1 MAVTAP
7 QNGSQCRLSRP
18 VAPTSRADRA
28 PGLLATAH
36 AGAGEA
42 ARPSGGADAGAW
54 TPGRLAWY
62 GVVVL
67 TLAQVVSYIDRFLPS
82 LLVGPLKS
90 DLRLSDLQVGLLLGP
105 AFGVLYVLMGLPI
118 GWLADRVNRRAL
130 LAAGVAVWC
139 TMTAAASVVRS
150 FVPLF
155 TTRVGVGLGEATV
168 APCAV
173 SLISDY
179 FPRSTRSRALSVF
192 MSGTFLGAG
201 SAFLFGGPL
210 VHRITSLGPLTL
222 GPLGE
227 LRSWQLSF
235 LLVGTPGL
243 LLAALLLTLR
253 EPERR
258 ERIAQG
264 IALDSKGQVSLS
276 GAIRFIAQHWRAFG
290 LLFVGS
296 GCTVTLGSLV
306 LWNTALFD
314 RTWGWSVRDVG
325 VATGL
330 AFFSGGPVGTALG
343 MWLTNRWIARGRKD
357 ATARAL
363 LTGLA
368 LAIPGFAVY
377 PLMPSARLAMAA
389 VFLAFTGQ
397 AAAAAAGPACLAL
410 IAPGQMR
417 SQAMAIYYLVISI
430 AGQLLGP
437 LPVGWMTD
445 LFADPTKLRYAMTIE
460 ALAVGVPGVLLVR
473 AALGS
478 YRRHVEQLETLID
491 ASAGGAVHA

>member
-1 MAVTAP
+1 MHSRHRRLQRYISIPIGDMAVTAP

-18 VAPTSRADRA
+18 VAPTSCADGA
-28 PGLLATAH
+28 PGLLVTAR

-42 ARPSGGADAGAW
+42 PRPSGAADAGAW
-54 TPGRLAWY
+54 TPARLAWY

-118 GWLADRVNRRAL
+118 GWLADRVNR
-130 LAAGVAVWC
+130 
-139 TMTAAASVVRS
+139 S
-150 FVPLF
+150 
-155 TTRVGVGLGEATV
+155 
-168 APCAV
+168 
-173 SLISDY
+173 
-179 FPRSTRSRALSVF
+179 
-192 MSGTFLGAG
+192 
-201 SAFLFGGPL
+201 
-210 VHRITSLGPLTL
+210 
-222 GPLGE
+222 
-227 LRSWQLSF
+227 
-235 LLVGTPGL
+235 PGL

-264 IALDSKGQVSLS
+264 IALDTKGQVSLS

-330 AFFSGGPVGTALG
+330 AFFCGGPVGTALG
-343 MWLTNRWIARGRKD
+343 LWLTNRWIARGRKD

-389 VFLAFTGQ
+389 GFLAFTGQ
-397 AAAAAAGPACLAL
+397 AAAA
-410 IAPGQMR
+410 
-417 SQAMAIYYLVISI
+417 
-430 AGQLLGP
+430 
-437 LPVGWMTD
+437 
-445 LFADPTKLRYAMTIE
+445 
-460 ALAVGVPGVLLVR
+460 VP
-473 AALGS
+473 
-478 YRRHVEQLETLID
+478 
-491 ASAGGAVHA
+491 